1 MKNRLLQYS
10 ITREFEYFHINRFVK
25 GENISRITMS
35 SNNCQWND
43 TASFMMDDMSSLF
56 SDFLSSNDDH
66 QYSAMYDDATDE
78 EFFASLG
85 VITSEF

>member
-1 MKNRLLQYS
+1 
-10 ITREFEYFHINRFVK
+10 
-25 GENISRITMS
+25 
-35 SNNCQWND
+35 
-43 TASFMMDDMSSLF
+43 MMDDMSSLF